1 MIVERSK
8 VLAAYERARELGDD
22 HDKAC
27 AAVAQA
33 LGLQAELVSYAVWQ
47 GDEVAS

>member
-1 MIVERSK
+1 MIVERTK

-27 AAVAQA
+27 AAVSQS
-33 LGLQAELVSYAVWQ
+33 LGVPAEVVSYTVWQ

>member
-8 VLAAYERARELGDD
+8 VLAAYTRARELGDD

-33 LGLQAELVSYAVWQ
+33 LGLPTELVRCTVQQ